1 MSLITNNEQ
10 LIVRANEH
18 GGYRLFVWMAGAG
31 RALKAPPTR
40 PGRRSGG
47 GVVAG
52 RGFEHCKIFHTFQH
66 HMLSSALSTRTP
78 SMAAIAEGEMVCAN
92 VFIAMLAQMRR
103 SDRDL

>member
-1 MSLITNNEQ
+1 
-10 LIVRANEH
+10 
-18 GGYRLFVWMAGAG
+18 
-31 RALKAPPTR
+31 
-40 PGRRSGG
+40 
-47 GVVAG
+47 VVAWFRVG
-52 RGFEHCKIFHTFQH
+52 GFEHCKIFHTFQH